1 MSDDTVIAPKP
12 EITPLLRR
20 KDGATELYL
29 IRHADALPGE
39 EIVIPGGGY
48 DDQPLSKLG
57 QTQAVALADWLAT
70 VPFDAIY
77 ASSLR
82 RTQETAVPLARHQNK
97 EIIVEPSLREIRLR
111 VDKGPQPGDDSGA
124 TAQSLRERMEKVIQ
138 TVVTYGKW
146 SAIPGSEPSDVFRAR
161 VVNAIAAIAAR
172 HAGERIAVFSHGG
185 FINAYFAVAL
195 GLENDFFFPI
205 FNTSVSIMRWQ
216 ANRVSIVSL
225 NELGH
230 LRASGVELD

>member
-1 MSDDTVIAPKP
+1 MSDNINIAPKP
-12 EITPLLRR
+12 EIAPLLRR

-57 QTQAVALADWLAT
+57 QTQATALADWLA
-70 VPFDAIY
+70 PIEFDAIY

-82 RTQETAVPLARHQNK
+82 RTQETAAPLARRQNK
-97 EIIVEPSLREIRLR
+97 EIIVEPSLREVRLS
-111 VDKGPQPGDDSGA
+111 VDKGPQSGDDPAA

-146 SAIPGSEPSDVFRAR
+146 SAIPGSEPSDAFRAR
-161 VVNAIAAIAAR
+161 VVNAIGTIAAR
-172 HAGERIAVFSHGG
+172 HAGQRIAVFSHGG

-205 FNTSVSIMRWQ
+205 FNTSYSIMRWHV
-216 ANRVSIVSL
+216 NRTSIISL